1 MNKGVKI
8 LIGVIMVMGICSIMV
23 SYHNIV
29 EAKGIKLKDYI
40 DPYNRYS
47 IKYPAKWSIQSE
59 PVHTEGNYFNEVP
72 FTVGNS
78 RGSSISVLENE
89 NPTGLSLRE
98 YASYLQN
105 KIPVI
110 TTRVINPLS
119 CGNESCFYFYATSF
133 GFSEVGQM
141 LMYYSGI
148 GNKVFVVS
156 ATFTTDEPI
165 DTQEFSDIEDT
176 FTRLQY

>member
-1 MNKGVKI
+1 MNKI
-8 LIGVIMVMGICSIMV
+8 IIGLLVMGILCSGIMTV
-23 SYHNIV
+23 TV
-29 EAKGIKLKDYI
+29 EAKAAKLKDYI

-72 FTVGNS
+72 FIVGNS

-89 NPTGLSLRE
+89 NPSGLSIRE

-105 KIPVI
+105 LIPVI
-110 TTRVINPLS
+110 TTRVIHPLE
-119 CGNESCFYFYATSF
+119 CGTESCYYFYATSF
-133 GFSEVGQM
+133 GFGEVGQM
-141 LMYYSGI
+141 LSYYSGI

-156 ATFTTDEPI
+156 ATFTTDESI
-165 DTQEFSDIEDT
+165 DEQQFADIEGT

>member
-1 MNKGVKI
+1 VPIIKI
-8 LIGVIMVMGICSIMV
+8 IIGLGLVFGLIMV
-23 SYHNIV
+23 SCSNVISV

-47 IKYPAKWSIQSE
+47 IQYPAKWSIQSE

-72 FTVGNS
+72 FIVGNS

-89 NPTGLSLRE
+89 NPSGLSIRE

-105 KIPVI
+105 LIPVI
-110 TTRVINPLS
+110 TTRVISPLS
-119 CGNESCFYFYATSF
+119 CYSDSCYYFYATSF
-133 GFSEVGQM
+133 GFGEVGQM
-141 LMYYSGI
+141 LSYYSGI

-165 DTQEFSDIEDT
+165 SEQQFADMEGT